1 MLGDGECNEG
11 TTWESAILGVELNV
25 QNLTV
30 IVDYNKSTN
39 NILAFNDLPKTWESI
54 GWEVIEINGH
64 NQEEISQA
72 LKKSTSNENG
82 RPKVIIANTIKGF
95 GVPFMENNGL
105 WHYRAPNYN
114 ELNKIKD
121 ILKIK

>member
-1 MLGDGECNEG
+1 M
-11 TTWESAILGVELNV
+11 
-25 QNLTV
+25 
-30 IVDYNKSTN
+30 
-39 NILAFNDLPKTWESI
+39 
-54 GWEVIEINGH
+54 IEINGH

-72 LKKSTSNENG
+72 LKKSTSNQNG

-105 WHYRAPNYN
+105 WHYRAPNDN